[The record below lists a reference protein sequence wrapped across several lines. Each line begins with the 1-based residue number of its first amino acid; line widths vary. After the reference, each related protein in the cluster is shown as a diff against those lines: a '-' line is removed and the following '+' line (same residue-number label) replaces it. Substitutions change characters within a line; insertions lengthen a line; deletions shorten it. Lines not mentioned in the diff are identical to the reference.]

1 MIRLHRQRC
10 SPFGARASAACT
22 AADDTAI
29 TTAIEAAPAA
39 VQTACQVA
47 TVAAQD
53 AQTVTKGGANDTAKS
68 ISSYVATGCP
78 LANGAVT
85 VAANVAADPTSAA
98 WLAGLTTELQSL
110 TAAAAQ

>member
-1 MIRLHRQRC
+1 MIRRIISVL
-10 SPFGARASAACT
+10 GLALGLAACT
-22 AADDTAI
+22 AEQDAAI
-29 TTAIEAAPAA
+29 TTVIEAAPAA

-68 ISSYVATGCP
+68 ISSYVAAGCP